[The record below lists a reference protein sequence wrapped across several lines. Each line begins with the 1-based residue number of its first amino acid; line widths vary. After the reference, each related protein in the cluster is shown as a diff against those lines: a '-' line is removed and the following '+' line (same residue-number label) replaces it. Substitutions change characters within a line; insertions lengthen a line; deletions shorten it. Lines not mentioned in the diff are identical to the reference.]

1 MRASGRDELE
11 ALEVF
16 RRSTTTLGVVL
27 EGLDIPIQERSA
39 TVDIQS
45 AILNLCVL
53 ALRSARAAGVVIRSG
68 YEAEA
73 LGLMRRVHEATAR
86 VGAVIADD
94 GGQHAREWLEGR
106 GPSTPRRIAG
116 KFGNLAFFD
125 MYSEST
131 HASMTGL
138 LQWVAVELPD
148 GRRMM
153 PIAPMRESSIANTML
168 VGLAVECRDLAMIAG
183 RTFEREVRGLKHLD
197 ADLLGAIERFVRGEP
212 QTSGATLDEVERDEL

>member
-1 MRASGRDELE
+1 M
-11 ALEVF
+11 
-16 RRSTTTLGVVL
+16 
-27 EGLDIPIQERSA
+27 QERSA
-39 TVDIQS
+39 PVAIQP

-53 ALRSARAAGVVIRSG
+53 ALRSARPAGAVIRSG

-73 LGLMRRVHEATAR
+73 LGLMRRAHQATAR
-86 VGAVIADD
+86 VGDVSADD

-138 LQWVAVELPD
+138 LQWVACRTP
-148 GRRMM
+148 GRSAHDANRADAR
-153 PIAPMRESSIANTML
+153 ILDREH
-168 VGLAVECRDLAMIAG
+168 DAG
-183 RTFEREVRGLKHLD
+183 RARR
-197 ADLLGAIERFVRGEP
+197 
-212 QTSGATLDEVERDEL
+212 

>member
-1 MRASGRDELE
+1 MRAAAREQLE
-11 ALEVF
+11 ALDVF
-16 RRSTTTLGVVL
+16 RRATTTLGAVL
-27 EGLDIPIQERSA
+27 EGLDIPIQARSA
-39 TVDIQS
+39 TVDTQS

-53 ALRSARAAGVVIRSG
+53 ALRSARAAGVLIRSG

-86 VGAVIADD
+86 VGAVIADAS
-94 GGQHAREWLEGR
+94 GQHAREWLEGQA
-106 GPSTPRRIAG
+106 PSTPRRIAS

-138 LQWVAVELPD
+138 LQWVAVELPG

-153 PIAPMRESSIANTML
+153 PIAPMREPLIANTML

-183 RTFEREVRGLKHLD
+183 RTFEREVRGLEHLD
-197 ADLLGAIERFVRGEP
+197 VELLGATERFVRAAAAA
-212 QTSGATLDEVERDEL
+212 SGAEELEKDRL